1 MKYFFFLFFISTTYS
16 YSQNG
21 SVTYTTVLNFNSTNI
36 NQTEDVLYFT
46 KYESIYFKK
55 SDISTKKNSDLK
67 EVNNN
72 EEKINIGIT
81 DTIGN
86 QYYKDLR
93 SSKFTVRESLLK
105 NLTLECYIYEDK
117 GVLEQKWS
125 LQDEFKTISGYK
137 CQKATVH
144 FRGRSY
150 EAWFTSEIPLSFGP
164 WKLGG
169 LPGLILEAYDLT
181 KEISFVAEKIKI
193 PDSKSNHKIQ
203 KPQNGELISHKQF
216 VSSNTV
222 DVDKI
227 TQSILA
233 RMPEGSK
240 IKSVKSKKNVLELE
254 YNWKN

>member
-1 MKYFFFLFFISTTYS
+1 MKFLFFLFFITVTYS

-21 SVTYTTVLNFNSTNI
+21 SVTYTKVLNFDSANI

-46 KYESIYFKK
+46 QYESIYSKK
-55 SDISTKKNSDLK
+55 SDINTKKDSDLK
-67 EVNNN
+67 EVTDN

-81 DTIGN
+81 DSIGN
-86 QYYKDLR
+86 QYYKDVR
-93 SSKFTVRESLLK
+93 SSKFTVREPLLK
-105 NLTLECYIYEDK
+105 NLKLEFYIYEDE
-117 GVLEQKWS
+117 GVIEQKWS
-125 LQDEFKTISGYK
+125 LKDEFKNISGYE

-144 FRGRSY
+144 FRGRRY
-150 EAWFTSEIPLSFGP
+150 EAWFTSEIPLPYGP

-193 PDSKSNHKIQ
+193 PDTKAKRMIQ
-203 KPQNGELISHKQF
+203 KPQNGVKILHKEY
-216 VSSNTV
+216 VSSNKT

-233 RMPEGSK
+233 RMPEGTK
-240 IKSVKSKKNVLELE
+240 LKSVKTKRNVLELD